1 MAQLNRRIGPR
12 AGELPAGEAE
22 PLAEEGARRAG
33 GIARRA
39 DGTARTTVILAM
51 LGAFVIFLDATAVN
65 VALPSMGHTLG
76 GSTAGLQWAVDGY
89 TLPLAALLISAGAVS
104 DRAGAKRV
112 LGWGVAAFA
121 VASAAC
127 GLAPT
132 LGALIAARVVQ
143 GGAAA
148 AIMPSSLALVRQAY
162 ADPARRARA
171 VAAWVSGGAAALAAG
186 PVIGGALTSA
196 AGWRVIFFVNVPVG
210 LAALMLLARTP
221 ASPRRAA
228 PLDPAGQV
236 TAIVALAAL
245 AFGIIEGG
253 ASGFGRP
260 VVAVSLALAV
270 AGFAGFAVAEAK
282 VAHPM
287 VPPRILRLRTVVAC
301 LSIGFAFNA
310 AFYGIAFVLTLY
322 FQRELGEPPVIA
334 GLMFLPM
341 TALLTVANQAAAP
354 VAARFGHQA
363 PVRIGLLVSGLAMLA
378 LAFLRA
384 EPLVALD
391 LIPVGTGLG
400 FALPSLTFIML
411 EAIPAEQA
419 GMAGGLLNACRQAG
433 GAVGVAL
440 YGALVSG
447 TSLAAFESGMRTS
460 MLIAAALLLA
470 AAVTALTALRPV
482 RPPRARLVSP
492 RSRA

>member
-1 MAQLNRRIGPR
+1 
-12 AGELPAGEAE
+12 
-22 PLAEEGARRAG
+22 
-33 GIARRA
+33 
-39 DGTARTTVILAM
+39 
-51 LGAFVIFLDATAVN
+51 
-65 VALPSMGHTLG
+65 
-76 GSTAGLQWAVDGY
+76 
-89 TLPLAALLISAGAVS
+89 
-104 DRAGAKRV
+104 
-112 LGWGVAAFA
+112 
-121 VASAAC
+121 
-127 GLAPT
+127 
-132 LGALIAARVVQ
+132 
-143 GGAAA
+143 
-148 AIMPSSLALVRQAY
+148 
-162 ADPARRARA
+162 
-171 VAAWVSGGAAALAAG
+171 
-186 PVIGGALTSA
+186 
-196 AGWRVIFFVNVPVG
+196 
-210 LAALMLLARTP
+210 
-221 ASPRRAA
+221 
-228 PLDPAGQV
+228 
-236 TAIVALAAL
+236 
-245 AFGIIEGG
+245 
-253 ASGFGRP
+253 
-260 VVAVSLALAV
+260 
-270 AGFAGFAVAEAK
+270 
-282 VAHPM
+282 M